1 MDLKS
6 ALASM
11 TPSEIALEVQRG
23 ARFVVY
29 QYCVSIIV
37 ITFRRASPPQFVPA
51 GESRAKV
58 GLPWTLLT
66 ALVGWWGFPFGLVW
80 TPMAIYKNAKGGID
94 VTRQVLA
101 TLPGA
106 VITQSL

>member
-1 MDLKS
+1 MNLKTT
-6 ALASM
+6 LASM
-11 TPSEIALEVQRG
+11 TPSQIADEVQRG

-29 QYCVSIIV
+29 QYCVSLVV

-51 GESRAKV
+51 GTSPAKA

-66 ALVGWWGFPFGLVW
+66 ALVGWWGIPFGLIW
-80 TPMAIYKNAKGGID
+80 TPMALYKNANGGID

-101 TLPGA
+101 SLPGA
-106 VITQSL
+106 VVTQSL

>member
-1 MDLKS
+1 MNLKS

-11 TPSEIALEVQRG
+11 TPSQIAMEVQHG

-29 QYCVSIIV
+29 QYCVSVVV
-37 ITFRRASPPQFVPA
+37 ITFRRSSPPQFVPA
-51 GESRAKV
+51 GESPAKA

-66 ALVGWWGFPFGLVW
+66 ALVGWWGIPFGLIW

-106 VITQSL
+106 IVTQSL